1 MSVAKFCFSS
11 CGKSGTPSV
20 WILFAA
26 CFCVFHLPAVLSAE
40 DAQAEKT
47 VPLSMEQI
55 YASGYWSERGVGM
68 TWAPTGAA
76 FIRRVAPQDGGRGQD
91 IALETPDGDQTIII
105 KASEL
110 IPRDGSSDAPI
121 NVESYVLSQDSNLF
135 LAYTNSRRIW
145 RRNTRGDYWI
155 CDRKNN
161 VFRKLGGDFAEPST
175 LQFAKISPDG
185 TRVAYVC
192 KNNVYAEEIVSGKI
206 VQLTKDGSKDVIN
219 GTFDWV
225 YEEEFDCRDGFRW
238 SPDGK
243 KIAFWRLDSSA
254 EPEFVMLDDVGLS
267 TVTGASRIEV
277 AQLNGDFQLGAA
289 ELTSQDESNASKKE
303 DVDDQEFRKSYPT
316 LVAFKYPRVGCA
328 NAEVKIGVVTLPELG
343 EDKIDVDANTKFVDF
358 NDPEEYYLPG
368 MEWYSGR
375 AGLVVQKTPRS
386 QRACETYSI
395 DSETLAPTLL
405 FSETDPD
412 GAWQTVYPIYSF
424 RDGDRFLRVS
434 ERDGWRRYYLTS
446 FSDLSSQIPIT
457 LAEADAIDF
466 ITFNYDAEGNER
478 GVYYY
483 ASPGVA
489 SARSLYYASLTGENV
504 RVELLESPDGAPL
517 EDSFRPFAFESW
529 SISADGS
536 WAICRRS
543 AFGNPTRIDLVQLD
557 QGTAKVVKTLQD
569 NSELRARLKEQNFGR
584 VDFFQVEI
592 DAACDFEERESEP
605 GKIAVDGWV
614 MTPRDWNPSSEK
626 KYPLLV
632 YVYSEPA
639 AQTVLDSWGG
649 STYLYHRA
657 IAETGCVVVSFDAR
671 GTPAPKGRAWRKK
684 IYQKFGAVGRSDQ
697 AAALK
702 QFLELAPYSDKIDRE
717 RIGVWGWSGGGTST
731 LNLLFNYPDLYKCG
745 IAIAP
750 VADYRNYDTIYQE
763 RYSGLITETPE
774 SYQLGSAIHY
784 ANRLEGK
791 LLIIH
796 GSGDDNCHYQTT
808 ERLINALISAGK
820 DFEAFNYPFR
830 SHGIFEGQGTTL
842 HLRKKT
848 MDFWNRNLLAP

>member
-1 MSVAKFCFSS
+1 MSASYLIALLRRATQLVALSLAFCAYSTPNFSFADAPQDE
-11 CGKSGTPSV
+11 SGRS
-20 WILFAA
+20 
-26 CFCVFHLPAVLSAE
+26 
-40 DAQAEKT
+40 
-47 VPLSMEQI
+47 PLTMEEI
-55 YASGYWSERGVGM
+55 FASGRWSERGVSM
-68 TWAPTGAA
+68 TWSPSGASFVKKLPA
-76 FIRRVAPQDGGRGQD
+76 QDGGKGQD
-91 IALETPDGDQTIII
+91 IALESPEGEQTVII

-121 NVESYVLSQDSNLF
+121 NVESYVLSKDSNLF
-135 LAYTNSRRIW
+135 LAYTNSRRVW

-155 CDRKNN
+155 CDRQQD
-161 VFRKLGGDFAEPST
+161 VFRKLGGDFAPPSS

-185 TRVAYVC
+185 SRVAYVC
-192 KNNVYAEEIVSGKI
+192 KNNIYVEEIVSGKI
-206 VQLTKDGSKDVIN
+206 VQLTSDGSSDIIN

-243 KIAFWRLDSSA
+243 KIAFWRLDTSA

-267 TVTGASRIEV
+267 TVTGASRIELS
-277 AQLNGDFQLGAA
+277 QLNGDFQLGAA
-289 ELTSQDESNASKKE
+289 ELTAQQPAEQSQETNSSDREYL
-303 DVDDQEFRKSYPT
+303 KSYPT

-328 NAEVKIGVVTLPELG
+328 NAAAKIGVVTLPEIG
-343 EDKIDVDANTKFVDF
+343 DETEFDVAAHTKFVDF
-358 NDPEEYYLPG
+358 NDPEEHYLPG

-386 QRACETYSI
+386 QRACETYTI
-395 DSETLAPTLL
+395 DPETLEPTLL
-405 FSETDPD
+405 FTESDPD
-412 GAWQTVYPIYSF
+412 GAWQTVYPIYTLS
-424 RDGDRFLRVS
+424 DGDRFLRVS

-446 FSDLSSQIPIT
+446 FSDLATQRPIT
-457 LAEADAIDF
+457 LPNADAIDF
-466 ITFNYDAEGNER
+466 VSFGYDASGMEE

-483 ASPGVA
+483 ASPDNA
-489 SARSLYYASLTGENV
+489 TSRHLYYATFSGSNR
-504 RVELLESPDGAPL
+504 RVEIESGSDEPA
-517 EDSFRPFAFESW
+517 DSASGFRPYAFETW
-529 SISADGS
+529 SFSADGN
-536 WAICRRS
+536 WAIRRRS
-543 AFGNPTRIDLVQLD
+543 AFGAPTRIELVQLSS
-557 QGTAKVVKTLQD
+557 GVGKVVKTLQD
-569 NSELRARLKEQNFGR
+569 NSELRSRLASQDFGA

-592 DAACDFEERESEP
+592 DAACDFETEKGIE
-605 GKIAVDGWV
+605 GKVSVDGWV
-614 MTPRDWNPSSEK
+614 MLPRDWDPNSERT
-626 KYPLLV
+626 YPLLV

-649 STYLYHRA
+649 STYMYHRA
-657 IAETGCVVVSFDAR
+657 IAESGCVVVSFDAR

-684 IYQKFGAVGRSDQ
+684 IYQQFGAVGRSDQ
-697 AAALK
+697 AAALRK
-702 QFLELAPYSDKIDRE
+702 FLELAPYSTKIDRE
-717 RIGVWGWSGGGTST
+717 RVGVWGWSGGGTST
-731 LNLLFNYPDLYKCG
+731 LNLMFNYPDLYKCG

-784 ANRLEGK
+784 ADGLKGQ

-808 ERLINALISAGK
+808 ERLINELISAGK

-830 SHGIFEGQGTTL
+830 SHGIFEGHGTTL

-848 MDFWNRNLLAP
+848 LEFWNRNLLAP